1 MKLMNRYKKAA
12 FSLLLTAIVFLFSS
26 GELLAQEQVEEYMKM
41 AGENNPEIKAAFND
55 YMAAMEQV
63 PQVGALPDPTV
74 AMGVFLEPVETRLG
88 AQRFNTSVSQMFPW
102 FGTLSS
108 KEDVA
113 TQMAKA
119 QYEAFVDAKLKLYKD
134 VGTTYDDLYFLDQAI
149 RITRENLDILASFKE
164 LARVNFEGG
173 RTGFVNVL
181 RVEMEEQEL
190 KDRLLLLEDQKLPLK
205 ARFAQLLNTDLP
217 QDIAFPDSL
226 PKRQL
231 IFDKETVLDSVK
243 SNSPLLKK
251 LQHQKSAFENQEEV
265 ARKMGLPSFNLGVNY
280 INIAPRTDMDLP
292 DNGKDALVFPQVGVS
307 IPLYRGKYKAMRRE
321 ANLKRE
327 AVELREENTLN
338 QLTTQVEMMFQEYQD
353 ALRRL
358 KLNRDLADIS
368 ERSLNLLQTEF
379 SSGEQD
385 FEEILRMERK
395 VLNYRLEEEKA
406 RVDLNNAVYNI
417 NYLMGE

>member
-1 MKLMNRYKKAA
+1 MKNNRRNSTSTI
-12 FSLLLTAIVFLFSS
+12 SLLSAIFFLFFS
-26 GELLAQEQVEEYMKM
+26 GSLLAQVQLDEYMQV
-41 AGENNPEIKAAFND
+41 AGENNPELKAAFND

-74 AMGVFLEPVETRLG
+74 AFGIFLEPVETRLG

-108 KEDVA
+108 KKDVA

-119 QYEAFVDAKLKLYKD
+119 QYEEFVDTKLNLYKD
-134 VGTTYDDLYFLDQAI
+134 VGITYDELYYLDKAI
-149 RITRENLDILASFKE
+149 KITKENLDLLASFKE
-164 LARVNFEGG
+164 MARVNFEGG

-190 KDRLLLLEDQKLPLK
+190 KDHLLLLEDRKLPLK
-205 ARFAQLLNTDLP
+205 ANFAQLLNTDLP

-226 PKRQL
+226 WREEL
-231 IFDKETVLDSVK
+231 FYDKEAVLDSVRQ
-243 SNSPLLKK
+243 NSPRLKK
-251 LQHQKSAFENQEEV
+251 LAYQRNAFENQEEV

-280 INIAPRTDMDLP
+280 INISPRTDMDLP

-321 ANLKRE
+321 ANLKKE
-327 AVELREENTLN
+327 AVEFRKENTEN

-353 ALRRL
+353 ALRRI
-358 KLNRDLADIS
+358 KLNRNLADIS
-368 ERSLNLLQTEF
+368 ERSLDLLQTEF
-379 SSGEQD
+379 SNGEQD
-385 FEEILRMERK
+385 FEELLRMERK
-395 VLNYRLEEEKA
+395 VLNYRLEEAKA
-406 RVDLNNAVYNI
+406 RVDLNNTVYNI